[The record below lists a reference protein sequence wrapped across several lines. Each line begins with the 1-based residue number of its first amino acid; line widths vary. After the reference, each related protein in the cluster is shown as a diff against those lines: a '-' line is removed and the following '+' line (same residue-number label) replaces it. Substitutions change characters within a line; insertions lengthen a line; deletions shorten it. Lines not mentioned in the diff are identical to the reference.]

1 MADKFGG
8 NSKKEGF
15 MSQHRISR
23 INRTLGSTLLH
34 FLSLVHHLINWAMS
48 FSCKDLGKWV
58 IFKWIS
64 GKAKGQKGWV
74 FSLTRSKGRK
84 KWKKASY
91 SPHSV
96 FFSWLKDF
104 PANLSFTRPFCSL
117 ADMKRPTQRSR
128 LRLDHFVGLF
138 MCLRLQKGLVND
150 NYAGKLFVTQI
161 KPNELSK
168 ILWHRRIDV
177 RRSCSNLKC
186 TRLAVCWTMNIIVR
200 SYERRRRLLSLSV
213 STVKLC
219 IANEDKWVVHN

>member
-1 MADKFGG
+1 MWYLIRSNHVKRCQEHLVFPGG
-8 NSKKEGF
+8 HPSKYW
-15 MSQHRISR
+15 
-23 INRTLGSTLLH
+23 LGSTLLH

-48 FSCKDLGKWV
+48 FSRKDLGKWV

-138 MCLRLQKGLVND
+138 MCLRPQKGLVND
-150 NYAGKLFVTQI
+150 NYAGKTFR
-161 KPNELSK
+161 
-168 ILWHRRIDV
+168 H
-177 RRSCSNLKC
+177 SNK
-186 TRLAVCWTMNIIVR
+186 TEWG
-200 SYERRRRLLSLSV
+200 
-213 STVKLC
+213 K
-219 IANEDKWVVHN
+219 